1 MAGERVLILE
11 DDPLLQSVLAERLR
25 QEGLEV
31 QTASTIAEAR
41 RALEQGE
48 PDVALCDLRLPD
60 GESLELVR
68 EAAPRGAAVF
78 VVMTAHATVASAVEA
93 LKLGARDYL
102 EKPFSLDRAVATVRQ
117 ALEVTALRREVAA
130 LRDRSSH
137 AGTTVIAESA
147 PMKRVFELVERLAA
161 VDATT
166 VLIEGESGTGKGAI
180 AQALHRMSRR
190 SVGPFLN
197 VTCSALPETLMES
210 ELFGHEKGAFT
221 DAHAAKRGLVEMA
234 DGGTL
239 FLDEIGEL
247 TPGVQA
253 KLLRFIEEKTFRRL
267 GGTRDLTVDV
277 RIMTATN
284 RDLAGEVAAGRF
296 RADLYYRLRVIP
308 ITLPPLRERPDDIGP
323 LAKHFVAH
331 FAREFAKRIGEITPD
346 ALGLLVAYPWPG
358 NVRELRNVMERAVL
372 LADGSAIGVPE
383 LPPEVAQPGL
393 AAGAA
398 AAAAGPADG
407 GGGTLSEVERRLLVT
422 ALEKAHGNQSRAA
435 TVLGISRHQ
444 IRTRMRRYGLLGLVL
459 AASALWAGPLRA
471 QRQGTAEERQ
481 ASASCLLCHG
491 DHEVLRRSAPQ
502 GWNADSLFVT
512 PQSLAAGPHRD
523 VPCVR
528 CHPNPGV
535 AAHPLGGA
543 RATVPCGTCHPQ
555 ADSLWRAGPHGGRH
569 GKPEAACTACHGRH
583 GILPAAALQSGDGLR
598 HLTERCVTCHPE
610 RAFKP
615 GDVHRG
621 KVNCASCHGSHMIQ
635 PVRDPATRG
644 VPVGI
649 AERCGACHQAEA
661 AAWRSDWHGTTAA
674 RQARGAPLVRGHAAA
689 TCVDCHGGHGIE
701 PARALDREVGLIEKC
716 AACHPEEGESYRDTY
731 HGRANRLGYY
741 RAARCADC
749 HTAHQVYPPSDPR
762 STVAPARRVATCAR
776 CHAKAARPNFVAYR
790 PHARPSHPSEGPAI
804 YGAWLLMNVLLFS
817 VFTVFGL
824 HTFFWLMRL
833 LQLKWAERQRRIA
846 LGLPPKAR
854 THTPLDSADRGEG
867 PYVWRFRLTHRVLH
881 GISVVSFFT
890 LIITGLPLRFSCAVW
905 ASQLMAL
912 IGGTRTAGII
922 HRTAGGITVAYFAAH
937 LVDLVVSFVRSKD
950 RKGMLWGPDSMVPGP
965 QDVRDFLQM
974 FKWFFGKA
982 PYPRFPRYGYNEKF
996 HYFGAFWG
1004 IILLGASGLM
1014 RWFPGFFTLV
1024 LPGWTFNVAAIFHS
1038 EEAVLAAGFMFVIH
1052 FFNVHM
1058 RPDKFPVDGTMFTG
1072 RARLEV
1078 LREEHPRITELWG
1091 DLSQAP
1097 ASARAIPDRVAPPPP
1112 RWMTLT
1118 AAVFGLGALGVG
1130 LVLVGMILWVQL
1142 C

>member
-31 QTASTIAEAR
+31 HTASTVAEAR
-41 RALEQGE
+41 RALDQGE
-48 PDVALCDLRLPD
+48 PDVVLSDLRLPD
-60 GESLELVR
+60 GDGLDLVR
-68 EAAPRGAAVF
+68 EAAPRRAAVF

-130 LRDRSSH
+130 LRERSSH
-137 AGTTVIAESA
+137 AGTTVIGESPA
-147 PMKRVFELVERLAA
+147 MKRVFELVERLAA

-180 AQALHRMSRR
+180 AQALHRLSRR
-190 SVGPFLN
+190 AGGPFLTVN
-197 VTCSALPETLMES
+197 CAALPDTLMES

-221 DAHAAKRGLVEMA
+221 DAHSAKRGLVEMA

-253 KLLRFIEEKTFRRL
+253 KLLRFIEDKSFRRL

-284 RDLAGEVAAGRF
+284 RDLAAEVSAGRF

-323 LAKHFVAH
+323 LAKHFVAF
-331 FAREFAKRIGEITPD
+331 FAREFAKRIAEITPE
-346 ALGLLVAYPWPG
+346 ALALLAAYPWPG

-372 LADGSAIGVPE
+372 LADGSAIGVKE
-383 LPPEVAQPGL
+383 LPPEVVQPGF
-393 AAGAA
+393 AAVAAAPAA
-398 AAAAGPADG
+398 AAAD
-407 GGGTLSEVERRLLVT
+407 GGTLDEVERRLLVG

-435 TVLGISRHQ
+435 GLLGISRHQ

-459 AASALWAGPLRA
+459 AGALLWAAPARA
-471 QRQGTAEERQ
+471 QGGVSAAERQ
-481 ASASCLLCHG
+481 ESASCLLCHG

-502 GWNADSLFVT
+502 GFVPESLYVT
-512 PQSLAAGPHRD
+512 PQSLAGSPHRD

-528 CHPNPGV
+528 CHPNPGLQP
-535 AAHPLGGA
+535 HPIGGA
-543 RATVPCGTCHPQ
+543 RGTVPCGTCHAQ
-555 ADSLWRAGPHGGRH
+555 ADSLWRAGPHGGRR
-569 GKPEAACTACHGRH
+569 GQPEAYCTACHGTH
-583 GILPAAALQSGDGLR
+583 AMLPAAALQSGAGLQQ
-598 HLTERCVTCHPE
+598 LTARCVACHPD
-610 RAFKP
+610 RAFQP

-621 KVNCASCHGSHMIQ
+621 KVNCASCHGAHMIQ
-635 PVRDPATRG
+635 PVHDPATHG
-644 VPVGI
+644 VPIGI
-649 AERCGACHQAEA
+649 AERCAACHDSVGV
-661 AAWRSDWHGTTAA
+661 AWRSDIHGTTAEA
-674 RQARGAPLVRGHAAA
+674 QARGAPLIRGHAAA
-689 TCVDCHGGHGIE
+689 TCIDCHGGHGVK
-701 PARALDREVGLIEKC
+701 PALAIDREVGLVERC

-749 HTAHQVYPPSDPR
+749 HTGHQVFPPSDPR
-762 STVAPARRVATCAR
+762 SSVSAANRVHTCSR
-776 CHAKAARPNFVAYR
+776 CHGQAARQNFVAYR
-790 PHARPSHPSEGPAI
+790 PHARPNQLSEGPAI
-804 YGAWLLMNVLLFS
+804 FGAWLLMNVIIFFTFS
-817 VFTVFGL
+817 VFGL
-824 HTFFWLMRL
+824 HTIFWLVRS
-833 LQLKWAERQRRIA
+833 LQLRRAERQRRAA
-846 LGLPPKAR
+846 LGLPPKPRKHVA
-854 THTPLDSADRGEG
+854 LDSADRGEG
-867 PYVWRFRLTHRVLH
+867 PYVWRFRLTHRILH

-905 ASQLMAL
+905 ASDLMAL

-922 HRTAGGITVAYFAAH
+922 HRIAGGITVAYFAAH
-937 LVDLVVSFVRSKD
+937 LVDLLIQFVRSRD
-950 RKGMLWGPDSMVPGP
+950 RKAMLWGPDSMVPGP

-974 FKWFFGKA
+974 FRWFFGKA
-982 PYPRFPRYGYNEKF
+982 PFPRFPRYGYNEKF

-1004 IILLGASGLM
+1004 IILLGGSGLV
-1014 RWFPGFFTLV
+1014 RWFPGFFEPI
-1024 LPGWTFNVAAIFHS
+1024 LPGWAFNVAAIFHG
-1038 EEAVLAAGFMFVIH
+1038 EEAVLAAGFMFIIH

-1072 RARLEV
+1072 RAKLEV
-1078 LREEHPRITELWG
+1078 MREEHPLVADGWG
-1091 DLSQAP
+1091 DLQGQPVSE
-1097 ASARAIPDRVAPPPP
+1097 RAVPDAVAPPPP
-1112 RWMTLT
+1112 RWMTIT
-1118 AAVFGLGALGVG
+1118 AAALGLGALGVG
-1130 LVLVGMILWVQL
+1130 LVLVGMIMWVQL

>member
-25 QEGLEV
+25 REGLEV

-41 RALEQGE
+41 RAFDQGE

-60 GESLELVR
+60 GESLDLVR

-78 VVMTAHATVASAVEA
+78 VMMTAHATVASAVEA

-147 PMKRVFELVERLAA
+147 PMKRVFELVERLAS

-180 AQALHRMSRR
+180 AQALHRLSRR
-190 SVGPFLN
+190 ASGPFLN
-197 VTCSALPETLMES
+197 VTIASLPETLMES

-234 DGGTL
+234 DHGTL

-308 ITLPPLRERPDDIGP
+308 ITLPPLRERLDDIGP

-331 FAREFAKRIGEITPD
+331 FAREFAKRIGEITPE
-346 ALGLLVAYPWPG
+346 ALALLTAYPWPG

-372 LADGSAIGVPE
+372 LADGSAIGIPE

-393 AAGAA
+393 ATGLAGAA
-398 AAAAGPADG
+398 AASVD
-407 GGGTLSEVERRLLVT
+407 GGTLNEVERRLLVS

-435 TVLGISRHQ
+435 SVLGISRHQ

-459 AASALWAGPLRA
+459 AAAALWAGPARA
-471 QRQGTAEERQ
+471 QREATAAERHE
-481 ASASCLLCHG
+481 SATCLLCHG
-491 DHEVLRRSAPQ
+491 DHEVLRRSTPRAFV
-502 GWNADSLFVT
+502 AESLFVT
-512 PQSLAAGPHRD
+512 PQSLAASPHRD

-528 CHPNPGV
+528 CHPAPGV
-535 AAHPLGGA
+535 TPHPLGGP
-543 RATVPCGTCHPQ
+543 RATVPCGTCHAP

-569 GKPEAACTACHGRH
+569 GQPEAACKACHGTH
-583 GILPAAALQSGDGLR
+583 GMLPAAALQSGEGLR
-598 HLTERCVTCHPE
+598 HLTGQCVSCHPD

-615 GDVHRG
+615 GDVHLG
-621 KVNCASCHGSHMIQ
+621 KVNCASCHGAHMIQ
-635 PVRDPATRG
+635 PVRDPATHG

-649 AERCGACHQAEA
+649 AERCGACHQAELT
-661 AAWRSDWHGTTAA
+661 AWRADHHGTTAEA
-674 RQARGAPLVRGHAAA
+674 QARGAPLVNGHAAA

-701 PARALDREVGLIEKC
+701 PARAIDREVGLVEKC
-716 AACHPEEGESYRDTY
+716 AACHVDEGASYRDTY

-749 HTAHQVYPPSDPR
+749 HTAHQVFPPTDPR
-762 STVAPARRVATCAR
+762 STVSAARRVATCAR
-776 CHAKAARPNFVAYR
+776 CHAKASRPNFVAYR
-790 PHARPSHPSEGPAI
+790 PHPRPSHLSEGPEI
-804 YGAWLLMNVLLFS
+804 WGAWLLMNVIIFFTFS
-817 VFTVFGL
+817 VFGL
-824 HTFFWLMRL
+824 HTIFWLWRSL
-833 LQLKWAERQRRIA
+833 RLKWAERQRRIA
-846 LGLPPKAR
+846 LGLPPKAPKR
-854 THTPLDSADRGEG
+854 TPLDSADRGSG
-867 PYVWRFRLTHRVLH
+867 PYVWRFRLTHRILH

-922 HRTAGGITVAYFAAH
+922 HRTAGGITVAYFLAH
-937 LVDLVVSFVRSKD
+937 LVDVAIAFAKSKD
-950 RKGMLWGPDSMVPGP
+950 RKGMLWGPNSMVPGP
-965 QDVRDFLQM
+965 QDLRDFMQM

-982 PYPRFPRYGYNEKF
+982 PYPRFGRYGYNEKF

-1004 IILLGASGLM
+1004 IILLGGSGLV
-1014 RWFPGFFTLV
+1014 RWFPAFFTV
-1024 LPGWTFNVAAIFHS
+1024 ILPGWAFNVAAIFHG
-1038 EEAVLAAGFMFVIH
+1038 EEAVLAAGFMFIIH

-1072 RARLEV
+1072 RARLDV
-1078 LREEHPRITELWG
+1078 LREEHPLIAEQWG
-1091 DLSQAP
+1091 DLAGTP
-1097 ASARAIPDRVAPPPP
+1097 ASERAVPDQVAPPPP

-1118 AAVFGLGALGVG
+1118 AAVLGLGALSVG